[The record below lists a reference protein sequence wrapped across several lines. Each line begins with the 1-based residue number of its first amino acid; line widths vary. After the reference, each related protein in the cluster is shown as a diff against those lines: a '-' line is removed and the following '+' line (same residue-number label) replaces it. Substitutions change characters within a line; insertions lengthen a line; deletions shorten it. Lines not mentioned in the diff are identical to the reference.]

1 MTQITGSNKSTH
13 DMMMQMK
20 RMINDLYLERSL
32 AVSVESESSRRLLGG
47 DSQGSQVLPGT
58 ILSAT
63 GLDIITIGMYRTK

>member
-13 DMMMQMK
+13 DMMMQ

-47 DSQGSQVLPGT
+47 DSQGSLVLPGT

-63 GLDIITIGMYRTK
+63 GVDIITRNV

>member
-32 AVSVESESSRRLLGG
+32 AVSVESESSCRLLG
-47 DSQGSQVLPGT
+47 DSQGSLVLPGT
-58 ILSAT
+58 ILSAS
-63 GLDIITIGMYRTK
+63 GVDFITRNV